1 MNIHLTMKR
10 FLMLSFM
17 MSILLAAI
25 LSANAQERLLEGA
38 MILAPIGEAGRMTT
52 ASDDTLTA
60 CFARIPEHVTPGQ
73 RIVAQHNCQEEE
85 ATRKLVSPAV
95 KEGE

>member
-10 FLMLSFM
+10 FLLLSFV

-25 LSANAQERLLEGA
+25 LSANAQERFLEGA

-60 CFARIPEHVTPGQ
+60 CFARIPEDVTPAADRGTVP
-73 RIVAQHNCQEEE
+73 RGRGDEEISI
-85 ATRKLVSPAV
+85 TRS
-95 KEGE
+95 ERR